1 MNDVAIFIS
10 ADGKVKLNVNVNDN
24 TIWLSLDQISEL
36 FERDK
41 SVISRH
47 IKSIFEDEEL
57 DENRVVA
64 KNATTASDGK
74 NYIVTYYN
82 LDVIISVGYRVKSKR
97 GVQFRIWANEIIKN
111 YMLKGFSID
120 KERLKNPNQND
131 INNIEELLSI
141 IRDIRSS
148 EKVFWRKILDLF
160 ATSID
165 YNASEKVCIDFFK
178 SIQNKMHWATHGSTA
193 AEVVY
198 NRVDSN
204 KENLGLTNFKGKAPT
219 RQEVIIAK
227 NYLNEEEL
235 NILNRMVSSYLD
247 IAEINALSGQLMK
260 MEDWTNEV
268 DNFLK
273 LTKKDILNH
282 KGTISHKEAL
292 TKAYKEYDIYLQ
304 KSLSKADKDF
314 LEVLNLDVKEIL

>member
-1 MNDVAIFIS
+1 MQREI
-10 ADGKVKLNVNVNDN
+10 
-24 TIWLSLDQISEL
+24 
-36 FERDK
+36 
-41 SVISRH
+41 
-47 IKSIFEDEEL
+47 
-57 DENRVVA
+57 
-64 KNATTASDGK
+64 
-74 NYIVTYYN
+74 TYYN
-82 LDVIISVGYRVKSKR
+82 LDMIISVGYRVKSKR
-97 GVQFRIWANEIIKN
+97 GVQFRIWANEIIEN

-148 EKVFWRKILDLF
+148 EKVFWRKVLDLF

-165 YNASEKVCIDFFK
+165 YNASEKLCIDFFK
-178 SIQNKMHWATHGSTA
+178 AIQNKMHWATHGSTA

-204 KENLGLTNFKGKAPT
+204 KENLGLTNFKGNTPT
-219 RQEVIIAK
+219 RQEVTIAK

-260 MEDWTNEV
+260 MNDWTKEV

-292 TKAYKEYDIYLQ
+292 AKAYTEYDIFLQ
-304 KSLSKADKDF
+304 KTLSKADKDF
-314 LEVLNLDVKEIL
+314 IEALNLDVKEIL